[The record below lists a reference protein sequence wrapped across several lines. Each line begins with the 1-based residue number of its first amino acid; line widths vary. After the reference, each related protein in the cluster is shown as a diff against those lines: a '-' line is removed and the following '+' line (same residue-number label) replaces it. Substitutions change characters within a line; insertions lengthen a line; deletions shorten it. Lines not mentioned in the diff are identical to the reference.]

1 MQAFGRKA
9 SVARKTKET
18 NIEVRVDLDGTG
30 LANIAT
36 GVGFFDHMLVQLARH
51 SLIDIEI
58 RAEGDLHI
66 DQHHTVEDTGIALG
80 QALAA
85 ALGER
90 IGIVRYG
97 QCDLPM
103 DEALTRCA
111 LDLSGRGY
119 LVWKVAFSRPLV
131 GEMETELFREFFQ
144 ALAMNSGMTL
154 HIETLYGS
162 NNHHI
167 AETCFKALARAL
179 RMAVEIDL
187 RRPSAIA
194 STKGTLTE

>member
-1 MQAFGRKA
+1 MRNGR
-9 SVARKTKET
+9 VERRTRET
-18 NIEVRVDLDGTG
+18 EITVELQLDGRGVHEISTG
-30 LANIAT
+30 I
-36 GVGFFDHMLVQLARH
+36 GFFDHMLEQLSRH
-51 SLIDIEI
+51 SLIDIALQA
-58 RAEGDLHI
+58 RGDLQV
-66 DQHHTVEDTGIALG
+66 DMHHTVEDTGIALG

-85 ALGER
+85 ALGDR
-90 IGIVRYG
+90 IGIFRYG

-119 LVWKVAFSRPLV
+119 LVWKVAFSRPLI
-131 GEMETELFREFFQ
+131 GEMETELFREFFR

-154 HIETLYGS
+154 HIEALYGS

-179 RMAVEIDL
+179 RMAVEIDP
-187 RRPSAIA
+187 RQPSAIA
-194 STKGTLTE
+194 STKGTLTG

>member
-1 MQAFGRKA
+1 MRNGR
-9 SVARKTKET
+9 VERRTRET
-18 NIEVRVDLDGTG
+18 EITVELQLDGRGVHEISTG
-30 LANIAT
+30 I
-36 GVGFFDHMLVQLARH
+36 GFFDHMLEQLSRH
-51 SLIDIEI
+51 SLIDIALQA
-58 RAEGDLHI
+58 RGDLNV
-66 DQHHTVEDTGIALG
+66 DMHHTVEDTGIALG

-85 ALGER
+85 ALGDR
-90 IGIVRYG
+90 IGIFRYG

-119 LVWKVAFSRPLV
+119 LVWKVAFSRPLI
-131 GEMETELFREFFQ
+131 GEMETELFREFFR

-154 HIETLYGS
+154 HIEALYGS

-179 RMAVEIDL
+179 RMAVEIDP
-187 RRPSAIA
+187 RQPSAIA
-194 STKGTLTE
+194 STKGTLTG